1 MRIVLVTDAW
11 TPQVNGT
18 VRTLST
24 LVELLRTDYGDAVEV
39 IGPDRFATVPA
50 PGYKEIRFAV
60 APCRRLAALLDVAE
74 PDAVHI
80 ATEGPLGWSA
90 RAECRRRGWSFTTA
104 FHARFPEYLRL
115 RTGIPEGWTWAVLR
129 RFHAAGSGT
138 MAATGSLAKEL
149 AGRRFERVLPWTR
162 GVDLDRFRAPPGGDA
177 WCGLPRPLWLCVGRV
192 AVEKNL
198 AAFLSLDLPGTKA
211 VVGDGPALPP
221 LRVRFPEA
229 VFTGRQDGDRLA
241 ASYASADVF
250 VFPSRTDT
258 FGLVLLEALACG
270 TPVAAFPVP
279 GPLDVLDGAPPGV
292 GALDENL
299 RAACLRALDAADS
312 EACRRYAGAW
322 SWTACAAQFRAAL
335 VPVR

>member
-1 MRIVLVTDAW
+1 VRIALVTDAW
-11 TPQVNGT
+11 APQVNGT

-24 LVELLRTDYGDAVEV
+24 VAGHLRADHGDAVEM

-50 PGYKEIRFAV
+50 PGYKEIRLAV
-60 APCRRLAALLDVAE
+60 APRRRLAALLDVAE
-74 PDAVHI
+74 PDAVHV

-104 FHARFPEYLRL
+104 FHTRFPDYLRL
-115 RTGIPEGWTWAVLR
+115 RTGIPEAWTWAVLR

-138 MAATGSLAKEL
+138 MAATGSLAREL
-149 AGRRFERVLPWTR
+149 ATRRFERVLPWTR
-162 GVDLDRFRAPPGGDA
+162 GVDLERFRGPLEGDP
-177 WCGLPRPLWLCVGRV
+177 WCGLPRPVWVCVGRV

-211 VVGDGPALPP
+211 VVGDGPARPSLQA
-221 LRVRFPEA
+221 RFPEA
-229 VFTGRQDGDRLA
+229 VFAGRQDGDQLA
-241 ASYASADVF
+241 ASYAAADVF

-279 GPLDVLDGAPPGV
+279 GPLDVLGGAPPGA
-292 GALDENL
+292 GALDEDL
-299 RAACLRALDAADS
+299 RAACLRALDAADPG
-312 EACRRYAGAW
+312 ACRRHAGEW
-322 SWTACAAQFRAAL
+322 SWKACAAQFRAAL
-335 VPVR
+335 VSVR